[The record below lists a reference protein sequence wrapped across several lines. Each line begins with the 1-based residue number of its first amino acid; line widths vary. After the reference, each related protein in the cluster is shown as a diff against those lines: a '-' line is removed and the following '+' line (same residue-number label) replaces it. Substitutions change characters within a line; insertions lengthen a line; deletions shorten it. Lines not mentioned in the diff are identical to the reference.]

1 VSQRQNAA
9 IDANA
14 DAFPIRRVGV
24 LREMTSVI
32 IGLSAGIPATSIGSR
47 SGRGGN
53 EGAVGFYASAT
64 PCAVLKTLEEL
75 QQKLLRDLTSSSFEV
90 RQLREPE
97 LSIQTMILRTERFPA
112 QSH

>member
-1 VSQRQNAA
+1 MVTLHVRIFDEGIEEVGGLNQGQVFVSQRQNAA

-14 DAFPIRRVGV
+14 DTFSIRRVRV

-47 SGRGGN
+47 SGRGGH

-75 QQKLLRDLTSSSFEV
+75 PVK
-90 RQLREPE
+90 
-97 LSIQTMILRTERFPA
+97 
-112 QSH
+112 